1 MRGKKLSNF
10 YIRAMGENGL
20 FKIIDFDKLS
30 VAVDIQVARVTFYTG
45 VLKILGSYYGCIHH
59 EPVRPMIEDVWD
71 QAAQEIGVPAW
82 YLDEPLWSIG
92 SKICSKKKCGRCPV
106 EDECEKNFNVK
117 FKGSNI
123 IT

>member
-1 MRGKKLSNF
+1 
-10 YIRAMGENGL
+10 MGENEL
-20 FKIIDFDKLS
+20 FKIKDFDKLS

-45 VLKILGSYYGCIHH
+45 VLKIPGSYYGCIHH
-59 EPVRPMIEDVWD
+59 EPVRPMIEDIWD

-92 SKICSKKKCGRCPV
+92 SKLCSKKGCGRCPV
-106 EDECEKNFNVK
+106 AEECEKNFYVK

-123 IT
+123 VT